1 LTNTGVSSILGTGR
15 VAYRSR
21 VYGHAVVLIIDV
33 RSGDNNV
40 AAISNVEAIRVKSAL
55 GVTSGVVN
63 GHISDSQTARAVDT
77 YRLNGRVLDV
87 EIGDCR
93 IDKAMSIEELGLGLA
108 SIAPLTIPPEGT
120 IAVQVGTRGA
130 LD

>member
-1 LTNTGVSSILGTGR
+1 
-15 VAYRSR
+15 
-21 VYGHAVVLIIDV
+21 LIIDV

-87 EIGDCR
+87 EIGDCG

-120 IAVQVGTRGA
+120 IAVQVSTRGA